1 MKPNVEQ
8 LTTPRIGHAITE
20 LKGLIGRQYPN
31 AIFAV
36 RAGED
41 PEGVYLV
48 ATVDVEDMGEVVDV
62 FLNRLVDFQV
72 DEELP
77 VYVLAVRPLER
88 NLAILARQRDSLVKR
103 SSA

>member
-1 MKPNVEQ
+1 MNLNVEQ
-8 LTTPRIGHAITE
+8 SMTPRIEHAIAE
-20 LKGLIGRQYPN
+20 LKGLIDRQYPN
-31 AIFAV
+31 ATFAV

-62 FLNRLVDFQV
+62 FLDRLVDFQV

-88 NLAILARQRDSLVKR
+88 NLAILARQQEATASRTI
-103 SSA
+103 A